1 MLNGPKWQTCH
12 DVAEDTEWSQSHHC
26 SQDQNRNNKMHSGL
40 VQSQSQEFWRCN
52 TCGNGNHSL
61 LDLVPRKIYHR
72 QTRQSN
78 CSYCD
83 RRQQFEGLSPIH
95 CHCGRYLGG
104 ACHSQLEGSFNY
116 FANVTFPP
124 MSLGSDFDNVT
135 FDLLPG
141 YWQLEFLAHFL
152 DLGVFSSPLR
162 FRFLKS
168 GVCREQWQ

>member
-26 SQDQNRNNKMHSGL
+26 SQDQNRNNKMLSGL
-40 VQSQSQEFWRCN
+40 GQSQPQEFDDA
-52 TCGNGNHSL
+52 T
-61 LDLVPRKIYHR
+61 LVATVFMKPFPPRSCSAKNISRH
-72 QTRQSN
+72 SN

-104 ACHSQLEGSFNY
+104 ACHSQLEGSLNY

-124 MSLGSDFDNVT
+124 MSLAIDFDKFT
-135 FDLLPG
+135 FDLLPS
-141 YWQLEFLAHFL
+141 YWQLEHLANFWA
-152 DLGVFSSPLR
+152 LGWFSTLLR
-162 FRFLKS
+162 FCFLRS
-168 GVCREQWQ
+168 SVGREQWQ

>member
-1 MLNGPKWQTCH
+1 MVT
-12 DVAEDTEWSQSHHC
+12 VAPVLSRSESKQ
-26 SQDQNRNNKMHSGL
+26 QDALRPRSEPATGILKMHHLWQRSL
-40 VQSQSQEFWRCN
+40 W
-52 TCGNGNHSL
+52 NHSL

>member
-26 SQDQNRNNKMHSGL
+26 SQDQNRNNKMLSASVRASHRNFEDATLGAT
-40 VQSQSQEFWRCN
+40 VFMKP
-52 TCGNGNHSL
+52 

-72 QTRQSN
+72 QTGQSN

-135 FDLLPG
+135 FDLLPS
-141 YWQLEFLAHFL
+141 YWHLEHLTYIF
-152 DLGVFSSPLR
+152 
-162 FRFLKS
+162 
-168 GVCREQWQ
+168 